1 MKYNLDVI
9 IKNISAY
16 RKVTDDVC
24 KQMVEFI
31 KSSKQKQKDPFEDAY
46 KELVEDDVQE
56 FNPLINSQQ
65 KTITKD
71 KWTGKRKA
79 KDSIEKFVVPRST
92 PYSQPEIQS
101 VFSNGTSLRI
111 HSQCTSRMKQ

>member
-31 KSSKQKQKDPFEDAY
+31 NSLIQKEKDSFEDVY
-46 KELVEDDVQE
+46 EEVEGDNIQE
-56 FNPLINSQQ
+56 FNPLGEV
-65 KTITKD
+65 T
-71 KWTGKRKA
+71 RL
-79 KDSIEKFVVPRST
+79 SIENNDNK
-92 PYSQPEIQS
+92 
-101 VFSNGTSLRI
+101 
-111 HSQCTSRMKQ
+111 